1 MERTTFGMTFYIRRT
16 KLDKTGK
23 APVFLRI
30 TMNGLRADTSIKYH
44 ISPQLWNTAKGRAL
58 ENSREG
64 KEVNRMLEAIGFNI
78 MQVRRQLESEG
89 VAVSA
94 QSILSRYLGKDAPQR
109 HTLMEVFREHN
120 EKCRALSGIDFAPT
134 TVQRYESLFRITEE
148 FLRTKYGQDDF
159 YLDDLPEQ
167 LVEDYE
173 FYMKTDRRCAHN
185 TVMKNLK
192 NFKKI
197 IRIAMT
203 NGWLKNDPFRE
214 KHIHME
220 QVERAFLEKHEFLHV
235 LEKQID
241 IPRIRQVRDIFC
253 FCCLTGLAFTDV
265 QQLKP
270 EHIVKD
276 INGMDWIRKAR
287 QKTRNMC
294 NIPLL
299 DAARKILERY
309 KDNPYCQAHGVLLP
323 VCSNQKMNAYL
334 KELAD
339 ICGIRKHL
347 STHCARH
354 TFATLTLA
362 SGATIENVAKMLGH
376 ANTNMTRHYA
386 RILDSSIMRDMQ
398 SVAKSM
404 AI

>member
-109 HTLMEVFREHN
+109 HTLMEVFQEHN

-134 TVQRYESLFRITEE
+134 TVQRYESLFRITSE

-203 NGWLKNDPFRE
+203 NGWLENDPFRE

-309 KDNPYCQAHGVLLP
+309 NDNPYCQAHGVLLP